1 MDFLTRSLIINPLLI
16 AALVSLIVTPLTI
29 KLAWKFGLVDD
40 PKKGSIP
47 PNYIKKLFLELELFL
62 FGYL

>member
-40 PKKGSIP
+40 PKKKEASRQIT
-47 PNYIKKLFLELELFL
+47 
-62 FGYL
+62 

>member
-29 KLAWKFGLVDD
+29 KTR
-40 PKKGSIP
+40 
-47 PNYIKKLFLELELFL
+47 LEIRPS
-62 FGYL
+62 